1 MSKEI
6 STPKS
11 VRFSEDKMNYILR
24 NIPENRRSEN
34 GVFSPELM
42 KIIDEHEEITVKKP
56 EKIKM
61 LDKEIAEKEERLK
74 KVTDLLR
81 KSNEIKNAVDNQVK
95 SIESFCIRIHQA
107 L

>member
-6 STPKS
+6 TNPKS
-11 VRFSEDKMNYILR
+11 VRFNEDKMNYILR
-24 NIPENRRSEN
+24 NIPEDKRSEN
-34 GVFSPELM
+34 GVFTRELM
-42 KIIDEHEEITVKKP
+42 KIIDEHEEFTVKKP
-56 EKIKM
+56 EKIKR

-81 KSNEIKNAVDNQVK
+81 TSNDIKNAVDNQVK
-95 SIESFCIRIHQA
+95 SIESLCIRINQA